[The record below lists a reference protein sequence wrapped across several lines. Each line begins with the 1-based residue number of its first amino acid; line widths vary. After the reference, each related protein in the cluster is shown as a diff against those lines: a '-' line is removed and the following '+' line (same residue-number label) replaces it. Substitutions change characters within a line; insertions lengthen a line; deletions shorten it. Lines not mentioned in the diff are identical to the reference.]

1 MEVSQAGDI
10 ANFMIP
16 GKLVKGTYSNVNR
29 SARQTFVSHHIVLP
43 AQALVEPWTL
53 SLTPTRPK

>member
-16 GKLVKGTYSNVNR
+16 GKLVKGKCGFSVQR
-29 SARQTFVSHHIVLP
+29 S
-43 AQALVEPWTL
+43 
-53 SLTPTRPK
+53 

>member
-16 GKLVKGTYSNVNR
+16 GKLVKGQLEVKY
-29 SARQTFVSHHIVLP
+29 FKL
-43 AQALVEPWTL
+43 TL
-53 SLTPTRPK
+53 IAT

>member
-16 GKLVKGTYSNVNR
+16 GKLVKGQFLISFARNGGHDHFSYSIQA
-29 SARQTFVSHHIVLP
+29 SE
-43 AQALVEPWTL
+43 AQWT
-53 SLTPTRPK
+53 SFPTPTKQKS